1 MKTYTVEELREILA
15 EHGKW
20 LRGEG
25 GNRADLQDANLQRAN
40 LRDANL
46 QGADLQDANLQR
58 ANLQRANLQR
68 ANLRDA
74 NLQGAD
80 LQDANLQ
87 RANLQRANL
96 QRANLQRA
104 DLPHFQICAG
114 DLIVYKKVDGHIV
127 TLAIP
132 RYAKRTASIVGRK
145 CRAEYAI
152 VLETDDHEPH
162 ESKPPGEFAGITYKE
177 GETVRPDSY
186 DDDFR
191 VECSHGIHFFQTRA
205 EAKEWDA

>member
-1 MKTYTVEELREILA
+1 VKTYTVEELREILA

-20 LRGEG
+20 LRNEG
-25 GNRADLQDANLQRAN
+25 GKRAN

-46 QGADLQDANLQR
+46 QGAYLQG
-58 ANLQRANLQR
+58 

-74 NLQGAD
+74 NLQGAY
-80 LQDANLQ
+80 LQGAYLQGANLRDANLQ
-87 RANLQRANL
+87 GAY
-96 QRANLQRA
+96 
-104 DLPHFQICAG
+104 LPHFQICAG

-132 RYAKRTASIVGRK
+132 RDAKRTASIVGRK

-162 ESKPPGEFAGITYKE
+162 ESKPPGTFAGIIYKE

-191 VECSHGIHFFQTRA
+191 VECSHGIHFFQTWA
-205 EAKEWDA
+205 EAEEYT